1 METFISW
8 FTIAIVYGTI
18 LSLSAC
24 GETINEKAGHLNLG
38 IPGISVTK
46 CKKILSELPLERIFG
61 WLDRGLSS
69 SYVTDAVADIDG
81 FGMKSAIF
89 T

>member
-1 METFISW
+1 MEEIGKIKSKPIDEALFIG
-8 FTIAIVYGTI
+8 A
-18 LSLSAC
+18 
-24 GETINEKAGHLNLG
+24 LG

-69 SYVTDAVADIDG
+69 SYVTDAVADIPITLA
-81 FGMKSAIF
+81 FSQNLKRIF
-89 T
+89 SGVT